1 MDKSKGYIKMKKSI
15 ALILCFALLCSFGS
29 AFAANAKAG
38 DARAVIGANLSEDQI
53 KSVYDMFGVERGD
66 VTELKVTNDEERSY
80 LEGFVDSSLIG
91 TNSISCVY
99 IEILSPGE
107 GLQIAT
113 QNISW
118 CTQEMFVNALVTSG
132 IYDAKIIVAAPFSV
146 SGTAAMTG
154 IYKAYED
161 ITGEKIDEA
170 AKLLGTQELVITG
183 ELAEQIGS
191 YDAVEIVNELKL
203 ILDET
208 EKMSDEELK
217 AQISSIAEQY
227 GVKLV
232 DSQYEQLITLCRAF
246 EKMDG
251 DELREKV
258 EYVQETAKKLAEAQE
273 KVSGITQTIKNVVEQ
288 VRSIV
293 DKILSLFGR

>member
-1 MDKSKGYIKMKKSI
+1 MKKVLAI
-15 ALILCFALLCSFGS
+15 VLCFTILCSFGS
-29 AFAANAKAG
+29 VFAAKAETG

-53 KSVYDMFGVERGD
+53 NSVYDMFGVERGS
-66 VTELKVTNDEERSY
+66 VTELKVTNSEERSY
-80 LEGFVDSSLIG
+80 LEGFVDSALIG

-99 IEILSPGE
+99 IEILAPGE

-170 AKLLGTQELVITG
+170 AKLLGTQELIITG
-183 ELAEQIGS
+183 ELADQIGS
-191 YDAVEIVNELKL
+191 YDAVEIVNQLKL

-217 AQISSIAEQY
+217 AQIESIAKQY
-227 GVKLV
+227 GVNLV
-232 DSQYEQLITLCRAF
+232 ESQYEQLVTLCRAF
-246 EKMDG
+246 EKMDS
-251 DELREKV
+251 DALKEKV

-273 KVSGITQTIKNVVEQ
+273 KVTGITQTIKNVIEQ
-288 VRSIV
+288 AKSLV
-293 DKILSLFGR
+293 DRILNLFNRNK

>member
-1 MDKSKGYIKMKKSI
+1 MKRFIS
-15 ALILCFALLCSFGS
+15 LILSVCMLCSFGS
-29 AFAANAKAG
+29 AFAVKAEAG
-38 DARAVIGANLSEDQI
+38 EARAVIGANLTEDQI
-53 KSVYDMFGVERGD
+53 ASVYNMFGVERGS
-66 VTELKVTNDEERSY
+66 VTEMKVTNAEERSY

-99 IEILSPGE
+99 IEILPEGE

-113 QNISW
+113 QNLNW

-132 IYDAKIIVAAPFSV
+132 IYDAKIIVAAPFEV

-183 ELAEQIGS
+183 ELADQIGS
-191 YDAVEIVNELKL
+191 YDAVEIVNQLKL

-217 AQISSIAEQY
+217 AQIKIIADEY
-227 GVKLV
+227 NVKLV
-232 DSQYEQLITLCRAF
+232 DSQYEQLISLCRAF
-246 EKMDG
+246 EKMNG
-251 DELREKV
+251 DELKEKV
-258 EYVQETAKKLAEAQE
+258 EYVQNTAKKLAEAQE
-273 KVSGITQTIKNVVEQ
+273 KVSGITQTIKNVVEK
-288 VRSIV
+288 VTDFVERVIN
-293 DKILSLFGR
+293 LFTGNRNN

>member
-1 MDKSKGYIKMKKSI
+1 MKKII
-15 ALILCFALLCSFGS
+15 AIIICLGLLGSFGS
-29 AFAANAKAG
+29 VFAAKAETG
-38 DARAVIGANLSEDQI
+38 EARAVIGANLTDEQI
-53 KSVYDMFGVERGD
+53 KTVYDIFGIKRGD
-66 VTELKVTNDEERSY
+66 VTELKVTNAEERSC
-80 LEGFVDSSLIG
+80 LEGFVESSLIG
-91 TNSISCVY
+91 SNSISCVY
-99 IEILSPGE
+99 IEILEPGQ

-113 QNISW
+113 QNITW

-132 IYDAKIIVAAPFSV
+132 IYDAKIIVAAPFAV

-183 ELAEQIGS
+183 ELAEEIGN

-203 ILDET
+203 ILNET
-208 EKMSDEELK
+208 ANMSDEELRS
-217 AQISSIAEQY
+217 QIEAIAVQY

-251 DELREKV
+251 DELKEKV
-258 EYVQETAKKLAEAQE
+258 EYVQDTVKKIAEAQE
-273 KVSGITQTIKNVVEQ
+273 KVSSITQTIKNVVEQ

-293 DKILSLFGR
+293 DKIISIFSKEN

>member
-1 MDKSKGYIKMKKSI
+1 MKKIIS
-15 ALILCFALLCSFGS
+15 LILCFALLCSFGS
-29 AFAANAKAG
+29 AFAAKAEAG
-38 DARAVIGANLSEDQI
+38 EARAVIGANLSEDQI
-53 KSVYDMFGVERGD
+53 NYVYEMFGVQRGS
-66 VTELKVTNDEERSY
+66 VTELTVTNAEERTY
-80 LEGFVDSSLIG
+80 LEGFVDSALIG

-99 IEILSPGE
+99 IEVLPEGE

-113 QNISW
+113 QNINW

-183 ELAEQIGS
+183 ELADEIGS
-191 YDAVEIVNELKL
+191 YDAVEIVNQLKL

-208 EKMSDEELK
+208 KDMTDEELRT
-217 AQISSIAEQY
+217 QIKVIADQY
-227 GVKLV
+227 NVALTE
-232 DSQYEQLITLCRAF
+232 SQYEQLISLCRSF
-246 EKMDG
+246 EKMSSE
-251 DELREKV
+251 ELKEKV
-258 EYVQETAKKLAEAQE
+258 EYVQNTAKKLAETQE
-273 KVSGITQTIKNVVEQ
+273 KITGITQTIKNVVEQ
-288 VRSIV
+288 VRNFV
-293 DKILSLFGR
+293 DKIINLFTKKK